1 MTYLITWLT
10 IVLGVTTYELVV
22 RREFDARYFDAVFWS
37 AFALLLHAFAVS

>member
-10 IVLGVTTYELVV
+10 IVLGITTYELVV

-37 AFALLLHAFAVS
+37 MFALLMHDVAFS